1 MGLALHRR
9 LHLLLDS
16 LPFGE
21 QHIEGE
27 ATHHIPQGRLAVLG
41 NGEAIVLEG
50 GDGAVGVVVAGDY
63 LLLGNVQD
71 QRAYIEKTHRLQYR
85 NHIKNARVAY
95 PLQVAKP
102 QKQWW
107 AGRRICHW
115 GFEN

>member
-41 NGEAIVLEG
+41 NGEAFGLLASGASKFQCNQLHRQHALHSQG
-50 GDGAVGVVVAGDY
+50 G
-63 LLLGNVQD
+63 Q
-71 QRAYIEKTHRLQYR
+71 TRL
-85 NHIKNARVAY
+85 AS
-95 PLQVAKP
+95 
-102 QKQWW
+102 
-107 AGRRICHW
+107 
-115 GFEN
+115 